1 MFNLAKVYEDYDNAQ
16 TAKLRNE
23 IYGNQLA
30 EAQRQ
35 AAQAEQDR
43 QKKEADETA
52 LRSARAGAWNGD
64 SSALG
69 QLASMDPQ
77 EAAAIANF
85 RDARIKAGRAAEV
98 EKAAADAKEL
108 GQSMAWIKA
117 SPDPDEAK
125 ARWDYV
131 RENSATGAHLP
142 EQFDPRMVDMLISR
156 SMDLGQILAQG
167 RSDKARAAL
176 DTAFAPPDPRGEQGA
191 IQPSANPAGLDPRII
206 GAVDSQSPLGPTL
219 AGSESGGSFTARNSV
234 EGSGGTG
241 HFGRGQFSR
250 GRLED
255 AKRAGVIPG
264 DMTPEQF
271 MASPE
276 AQRRVEQWHVDDIR
290 QGIRSRGLDRFEGQT
305 LNGVPITEQGMIN
318 VAHLG
323 GQGGLA
329 QFLES
334 GGKYNPADANGT
346 RLSDYLAM
354 GARDAAQSAGDPMSN
369 PRVAQ
374 LMRIAGD
381 PNLTDAQKG
390 LVGELLKS
398 FQPAA
403 LDPTGDMKNYQ
414 FAQSQGFG
422 GSFMDYQNSR
432 SKAGAP
438 SVVVNNG
445 DDPSGTGAFY
455 KKLDEGAGTNIATI
469 MQSAPQVMRTGQQID
484 MLDQALRNVPTGG
497 TAVLKQAAG
506 EWGIPTD
513 GLSDIQAAQALI
525 NQMVPTQRAPGS
537 GTMSDADLAL
547 FKASIPR
554 IINQPGGNQKI
565 IATMRAINQY
575 DARMVA
581 IANAVANRDMT
592 PSEGRAAMMQV
603 PNPLAPS
610 GGGQDGTGAPGAA
623 SPAPVL
629 KPGAYRYN
637 PETGGLDPM

>member
-30 EAQRQ
+30 EAQRA

-43 QKKEADETA
+43 QKQEADEAA
-52 LRSARAGAWNGD
+52 LRSARTGAWNGN
-64 SSALG
+64 SAALG
-69 QLASMDPQ
+69 QLASMDPR
-77 EAAAIANF
+77 EAAAIADF

-117 SPDPDEAK
+117 SPDPDEAA

-131 RENSATGAHLP
+131 RENSATGTHLP
-142 EQFDPRMVDMLISR
+142 KQFDPRMVDMLISR
-156 SMDLGQILAQG
+156 SMDMGQILDQG
-167 RSDKARAAL
+167 RSDKAQAAMAS
-176 DTAFAPPDPRGEQGA
+176 AFAPQRTDPRGEQGA

-250 GRLED
+250 GRLDD

-276 AQRRVEQWHVDDIR
+276 AQQRVEQWHVDDIR
-290 QGIRSRGLDRFEGQT
+290 QGIRNRGLDRFEGQT

-334 GGKYNPADANGT
+334 GGKYNPADKNGT
-346 RLSDYLAM
+346 KLSDYLAM

-374 LMRIAGD
+374 LMQIAGD

-390 LVGELLKS
+390 LVGDLLKS
-398 FQPAA
+398 FQPAEA
-403 LDPTGDMKNYQ
+403 PKIGDQYRNVGDTLVDLAAPGGPQAVNIGAQAGGGGGASSKFAMDLRKEIANQKPWQDYQAQGSAMGQIWASAQNPSAAGDISMIFAYMKMLDPNSVVREGEFATAQNAAGIPTQIVNAYNRAMNGERLSDDQRKD
-414 FAQSQGFG
+414 FVGRAQSLYDQTGRQIKPLLDQYSRIAQANGLDPKDIIPDYGYSPQPGQPPAQQGNQQDAQ
-422 GSFMDYQNSR
+422 SAQPVNQPQQILNPDDYR
-432 SKAGAP
+432 AI
-438 SVVVNNG
+438 
-445 DDPSGTGAFY
+445 PSGTQYIDPNGV
-455 KKLDEGAGTNIATI
+455 L
-469 MQSAPQVMRTGQQID
+469 RTK
-484 MLDQALRNVPTGG
+484 R
-497 TAVLKQAAG
+497 
-506 EWGIPTD
+506 
-513 GLSDIQAAQALI
+513 
-525 NQMVPTQRAPGS
+525 
-537 GTMSDADLAL
+537 
-547 FKASIPR
+547 
-554 IINQPGGNQKI
+554 
-565 IATMRAINQY
+565 
-575 DARMVA
+575 
-581 IANAVANRDMT
+581 
-592 PSEGRAAMMQV
+592 
-603 PNPLAPS
+603 
-610 GGGQDGTGAPGAA
+610 
-623 SPAPVL
+623 
-629 KPGAYRYN
+629 
-637 PETGGLDPM
+637 